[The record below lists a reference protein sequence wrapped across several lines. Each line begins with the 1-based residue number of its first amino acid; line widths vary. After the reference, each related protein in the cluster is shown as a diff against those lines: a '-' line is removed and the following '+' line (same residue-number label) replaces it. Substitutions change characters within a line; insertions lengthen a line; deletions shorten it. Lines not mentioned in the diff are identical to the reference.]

1 MEGSR
6 HFQVGSFIICQNR
19 LYYIILTSD
28 AAHPL
33 LTGTMPQIVP
43 AVCREGDIM
52 IHTLIP
58 EGYASIAAFAG
69 ILFAFLTT
77 IIAISK
83 LGGYL
88 PKDAGRDFAHD
99 GKLSA
104 GKPRG
109 AGIIFVLAFVVA
121 SVLFVPYRTENAIYL
136 VLIIICMM
144 TGFLD
149 DASKSPWGEYK
160 KGFLDLCVAALVA
173 ITFLHYNASV
183 VELAMFGVK
192 FTMPPVVFAL
202 LTVVLVWTSVNV
214 TNCSDGVDGLSGTLT
229 IITIMTIYFID
240 QIKDLAGDFSFMI
253 LLFAVC
259 ILGYLW
265 YNATPSRLM
274 MGDAGSRAMGLFI
287 SIAILKTGCPFLYI
301 PVALVLILDGGLGLL
316 KVSLI
321 RFLKIHIL
329 NHVRTP
335 LHDHVRKVLGWSNT
349 QTVFRFAIIQIILS
363 AAVIYGVM

>member
-1 MEGSR
+1 
-6 HFQVGSFIICQNR
+6 
-19 LYYIILTSD
+19 
-28 AAHPL
+28 
-33 LTGTMPQIVP
+33 
-43 AVCREGDIM
+43 M

-58 EGYASIAAFAG
+58 EGYASLAAFVG
-69 ILFAFLTT
+69 ILFAFLAT
-77 IIAISK
+77 ITAISR
-83 LGGYL
+83 LGAYL
-88 PKDAGRDFAHD
+88 PKDVGRDFAVD

-109 AGIIFVLAFVVA
+109 AGIIFVLVFVAA
-121 SVLFVPYRTENAIYL
+121 SAIFVPFSTENAIYL
-136 VLIIICMM
+136 VLVVVCMM

-173 ITFLHYNASV
+173 ITFLHYNSSV

-192 FTMPPVVFAL
+192 FVMPPVVFAL
-202 LTVVLVWTSVNV
+202 LAVVLVWTSVNV

-229 IITIMTIYFID
+229 IITLMTIYIID
-240 QIKDLAGDFSFMI
+240 QVKALAGDFSFLI
-253 LLFAVC
+253 LLFSVC

-287 SIAILKTGCPFLYI
+287 SIAILKTGCPFLFI

-316 KVSLI
+316 KVALK
-321 RFLKIHIL
+321 RFLKICIL
-329 NHVRTP
+329 TRVRTP
-335 LHDHVRKVLGWSNT
+335 LHDHVRKVWDWSNT
-349 QTVFRFAIIQIILS
+349 QTVFRFAIIQIIL
-363 AAVIYGVM
+363 AVAGIYAVK